1 MLYLYIRLDASQRS
15 RPSAILDS
23 GGTVFCDSKFLERE
37 LCWITALYEVINVSF
52 NSSRV
57 SREGRQSSRVRYIAV
72 FRFVI
77 LLVLLIARSLIINGY

>member
-15 RPSAILDS
+15 RTSAIWDS

-52 NSSRV
+52 NSRLGSLERVV
-57 SREGRQSSRVRYIAV
+57 SRQG
-72 FRFVI
+72 FDI
-77 LLVLLIARSLIINGY
+77 LLFLDLLFYWYSLSLAR